1 VKTHNRN
8 IDKDILR
15 TNIEKC
21 LTTSG
26 VLILPHLLDLANYLI
41 RVIKTEPELTSKNN
55 DTTAIVNL
63 NSISAEAVEQESIEP
78 QLEKSESFVGTT
90 IKKETVVIF
99 EKVQEN
105 PSMMELDQKDVK
117 EKVTER
123 QQENHE
129 SGMLNAAEED
139 KEYESDGEERDEDNL
154 TAKDRKVLKRM
165 EKYDTFI
172 HVRDSKKKYQKAG
185 WLIHKLD
192 SCLSSSRK

>member
-41 RVIKTEPELTSKNN
+41 RVIKTEPDLTSKNK

-63 NSISAEAVEQESIEP
+63 NPLDSISTEAVEQESIEP

-105 PSMMELDQKDVK
+105 PSMMDLDQKDVI
-117 EKVTER
+117 EKVTEK
-123 QQENHE
+123 QLENHE
-129 SGMLNAAEED
+129 SDMLNAKEAVEED

-172 HVRDSKKKYQKAG
+172 HVRD
-185 WLIHKLD
+185 
-192 SCLSSSRK
+192 